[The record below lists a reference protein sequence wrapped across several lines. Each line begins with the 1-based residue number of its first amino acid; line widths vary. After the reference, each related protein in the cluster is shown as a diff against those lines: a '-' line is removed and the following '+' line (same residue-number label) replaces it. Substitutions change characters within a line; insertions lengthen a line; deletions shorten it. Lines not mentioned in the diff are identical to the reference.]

1 MPIKKSPKELW
12 ETYKEVLRSRRRVII
27 ITTLLSLAVCITLQA
42 TGSIEALEDQLGR
55 PILFYVREKV
65 GLAPKLDPRLII
77 YAYNDEAV
85 NEWGRPE
92 LLSGKVWGEIMGA
105 ITDHKPKAVLVD
117 MIFGNK
123 RKDPADVAAMNR
135 AFKRSIPIYTAAYV
149 ANSPI
154 KRAKPLDMTH
164 KEFAARSQD
173 LEFLKKYQGSNPS
186 KTAYGPAENLKELH
200 RRVGQINF
208 RVPGFFMPVVTFPPD
223 KMLKHMA
230 LAHFD
235 SSFVRIE
242 GDDLYLNNERVGLN
256 QAGEA
261 VINWSAKRRYF
272 ENTYPIVDLV
282 EMRRAGRFSNLI
294 TTESIVLFLPLMF
307 TGNADF
313 KQTFVGQLVG
323 GYAQAAIINST
334 LTGKWVDIFDPAY
347 LGVIIAVTF
356 GFLGSL
362 IRRNYVMILYAISL
376 NAVFFL
382 IILALFLTKGWLI
395 EWLNAV
401 TAFNFILIPVIILS
415 EVAEEIRN
423 IRVNDAL
430 AGVLSPKMLEQ
441 INRSPEGFS
450 LSAVE
455 QTVTVMFVD
464 FVGFS
469 LLAERMPS
477 RVVFDSLKRH
487 FNDLG
492 KIIHKYHGIVDK
504 SLGDGLLGVFGFDPV
519 TREVSN
525 THAEDA
531 LLAGMEIQ
539 KLIAEECAT
548 YAHVKDTSGM
558 VIFASRV
565 GLNTGSVFIGNIG
578 EEGRLDLTV
587 IGHTVNMGKRYEDA
601 CEPFKILLGPNTEQ
615 YLTPNLKVLLTKR
628 DIQIKHHT
636 GLVQG
641 FEVDPFYDN
650 PKLYSVAL
658 NAFREFSKVS
668 RSEERLVVP
677 PGQAWEVVQ
686 GGIKVGQVVDFSDG
700 GICVDLTQFYGNK
713 VNITLDLIFKSV
725 AEGKILQELR
735 SLHATVKWGRKSEAG
750 FRHGL
755 VFTEESAAKFQ
766 TVGGDQARQVDNL
779 VKAPS
784 LAARQHI

>member
-1 MPIKKSPKELW
+1 MPIKKSPKVLW
-12 ETYKEVLRSRRRVII
+12 DAYKEVLRSRRRVII
-27 ITTLLSLAVCITLQA
+27 ITTLISLAVGITLQA

-55 PILFYVREKV
+55 PTLFYIREKL

-135 AFKRSIPIYTAAYV
+135 AFKRSSPIYTAAFV
-149 ANSPI
+149 AKGPI

-164 KEFAARSQD
+164 KEFVARPQD

-230 LAHFD
+230 LAHFE
-235 SSFVRIE
+235 SSVVRIE
-242 GDDLYLNNERVGLN
+242 GDDLYLNEQKVGLN

-261 VINWSAKRRYF
+261 VVNWSAKKLYF
-272 ENTYPIVDLV
+272 ESTYPIVDLV
-282 EMRRAGRFSNLI
+282 EMRRAGKFSSVI

-347 LGVIIAVTF
+347 FGVFVAVTL
-356 GFLGSL
+356 GFFGSL
-362 IRRNYVMILYAISL
+362 IRRNYVMIIYAVIL
-376 NAVFFL
+376 NFLFFAVIVTLFL
-382 IILALFLTKGWLI
+382 INGWLI

-401 TAFNFILIPVIILS
+401 LAFNLIVVPVIILS

-430 AGVLSPKMLEQ
+430 SGVLSPKMLEQ
-441 INRSPEGFS
+441 INKSPDAFS
-450 LSAVE
+450 LSAAE

-477 RVVFDSLKRH
+477 RIVFDSLKRH
-487 FNDLG
+487 FGDLG

-531 LLAGMEIQ
+531 LLAGIEIQ
-539 KLIAEECAT
+539 KLIAEECAA
-548 YAHVKDTSGM
+548 YSQVKDDGGM
-558 VIFASRV
+558 VIFASRI

-601 CEPFKILLGPNTEQ
+601 CEPFKILLGANTEQ
-615 YLTPNLKVLLTKR
+615 YLTSKLKGLLTKR
-628 DIQIKHHT
+628 DIQIKHHS

-641 FEVDPFYDN
+641 FEVDPFHDN
-650 PKLYSVAL
+650 PKLYTDAL

-668 RSEERLVVP
+668 RSEERFLIP
-677 PGQAWEVVQ
+677 PGQTWEVFQ
-686 GGIKVGQVVDFSDG
+686 GGAKAGQVVDFSDG
-700 GICVDLTQFYGNK
+700 GICVDLVNFYGNK
-713 VNITLDLIFKSV
+713 VNITLDLMIKSTS
-725 AEGKILQELR
+725 EGKISCELR
-735 SLHATVKWGRKSEAG
+735 GLHASVKWGRKSENG

-755 VFTEESAAKFQ
+755 VFTEESAAQFK
-766 TVGGDQARQVDNL
+766 TIAKDQARHLEDL

-784 LAARQHI
+784 QAAPQRT